1 MAPGVDEVLRDVL
14 GDARVED
21 LLAMGR
27 YRRDVY

>member
-14 GDARVED
+14 GSGTIDD
-21 LLAMGR
+21 LLASGR